1 MEKQDK
7 INFWSIKH
15 QIDDEIKRI
24 GWTKEQAKEY
34 IKTHYNKSTRLA
46 MNDAQLIHLL
56 SKLQLMDNPIVKQ
69 KTVFKSRRQ
78 RRRRCI

>member
-1 MEKQDK
+1 MEKQHK
-7 INFWSIKH
+7 IDFWSIKH

-56 SKLQLMDNPIVKQ
+56 SKLHLIDSSTVKQ